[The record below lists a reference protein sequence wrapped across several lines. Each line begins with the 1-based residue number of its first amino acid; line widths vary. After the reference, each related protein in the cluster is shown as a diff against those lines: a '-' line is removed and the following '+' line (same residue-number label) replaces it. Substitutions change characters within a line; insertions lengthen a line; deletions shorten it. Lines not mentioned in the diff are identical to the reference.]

1 MNRRNADDSL
11 ALLNLDRLRSCVV
24 VTGNLLS
31 TTTQRPV
38 QIPLGHLIKFIIKL
52 LTCTTEEKADGY
64 MDPTV
69 HAMEVAATPQ
79 IWGLG
84 CKLLSYLTKCAQQR
98 LTPYMTNLITVVTYH
113 LEQNIS
119 LPQRTAFLESL
130 NLLLTSCHYLESQII
145 ANRLTRAVLPSIT
158 TVLFTTSSR
167 EDDGTLSS
175 RSKRSKKRARNFEGE
190 EVFKASRNVICPT
203 FLHGRVLLVAL
214 DVIRDCVRNPS
225 LSPAVHSTVS
235 RLILSIALALPQI
248 PPALLSPDPSL
259 FERVY
264 KQVRSLSV
272 EIGTWSSSAMSRSLP
287 LLLQTGLRVNDSEIQ
302 CLFNLLLHP
311 RVPPL
316 IRSMPPIESISLFPS
331 EGSEDEREDYDA
343 FQMEAVHT
351 GVRSMTQDVAMV
363 EELVHEKSPQLPRT
377 AIAQPKSSVAVAPT
391 PPSLPAFLEPD
402 SDMQDVELNHPI
414 PEEQHSIIPALE
426 QNIHPNMLVTSEASG
441 SMAPVLGNLIP
452 DDEDEPMPVIDMN
465 SDSEE
470 DE

>member
-1 MNRRNADDSL
+1 
-11 ALLNLDRLRSCVV
+11 
-24 VTGNLLS
+24 
-31 TTTQRPV
+31 
-38 QIPLGHLIKFIIKL
+38 
-52 LTCTTEEKADGY
+52 
-64 MDPTV
+64 
-69 HAMEVAATPQ
+69 
-79 IWGLG
+79 
-84 CKLLSYLTKCAQQR
+84 
-98 LTPYMTNLITVVTYH
+98 MTNLITVVTYH

-287 LLLQTGLRVNDSEIQ
+287 LLLQTGLRVNDSEVRGFY
-302 CLFNLLLHP
+302 LFTFPFLKKRFRYN
-311 RVPPL
+311 VC
-316 IRSMPPIESISLFPS
+316 SISFCTLASLLSFVQCHLSSPS
-331 EGSEDEREDYDA
+331 PSFLQRGQRTKGRITTHFKWKRSIQAYD
-343 FQMEAVHT
+343 Q
-351 GVRSMTQDVAMV
+351 
-363 EELVHEKSPQLPRT
+363 
-377 AIAQPKSSVAVAPT
+377 
-391 PPSLPAFLEPD
+391 
-402 SDMQDVELNHPI
+402 
-414 PEEQHSIIPALE
+414 
-426 QNIHPNMLVTSEASG
+426 
-441 SMAPVLGNLIP
+441 
-452 DDEDEPMPVIDMN
+452 
-465 SDSEE
+465 
-470 DE
+470 